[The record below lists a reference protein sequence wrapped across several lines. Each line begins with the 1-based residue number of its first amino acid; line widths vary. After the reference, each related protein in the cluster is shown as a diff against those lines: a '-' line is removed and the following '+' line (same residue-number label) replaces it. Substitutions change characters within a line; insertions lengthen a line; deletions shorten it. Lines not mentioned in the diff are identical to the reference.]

1 MGKIRLKLRRMTQ
14 GGKRVAPIFSIE
26 KWPYCENLRFLI
38 NLTIFL
44 VQNFD
49 IVVIRLVSNVLEQG
63 Q

>member
-1 MGKIRLKLRRMTQ
+1 MGS
-14 GGKRVAPIFSIE
+14 PYSIE